1 MYLRQAV
8 TGDMQTS
15 NVSWLYTSD
24 IVVHRLPNGEELAVS
39 YNPEN
44 WKIPRQK
51 EKNNE
56 RHDGKK

>member
-1 MYLRQAV
+1 MYLRQSV
-8 TGDMQTS
+8 TNDLKTS
-15 NVSWLYTSD
+15 NVSWLYLSD
-24 IVVHRLPNGEELAVS
+24 VVVTRLPDGRELAVS

-44 WKIPRQK
+44 WKTPRQK